1 MLHIA
6 TETLR
11 DQRDCLRKAREAPI
25 IHKAKT
31 SESLGIKKRDELNS
45 PEARTLKEGFR
56 TMIGSEK
63 V

>member
-1 MLHIA
+1 MTFVTINYVFGGVYLSI
-6 TETLR
+6 
-11 DQRDCLRKAREAPI
+11 
-25 IHKAKT
+25 
-31 SESLGIKKRDELNS
+31 NS

>member
-1 MLHIA
+1 MTFSNLS
-6 TETLR
+6 TMGEVLYY
-11 DQRDCLRKAREAPI
+11 
-25 IHKAKT
+25 
-31 SESLGIKKRDELNS
+31 S